1 MEERIEILIKTF
13 TQELYKKII
22 VSVFEEDKKLVT
34 YMLVIRI
41 MQSEGYIDNNLFKFI
56 IGGAKKVSVST

>member
-41 MQSEGYIDNNLFKFI
+41 MQSEGYIDNNLFEFI